1 MKIPLQYFPAFSPTR
16 LAAAIAASLP
26 LVVVTAAIA
35 NNTLQQPRL
44 PELPLPQQS
53 FQPPQSPEL
62 PKTAG
67 YIPAGQDRLA
77 TPQPAAGNMLSDP
90 PPPLPPGP
98 PAAPASSMPSVPSV
112 PPTPPTSST
121 PPMPPIP
128 VATVRDLPNPSDAP
142 DASSPQALHFS
153 NPEIKLTPQEKAA
166 LALAKKWKAGAS
178 TQGVK
183 PVIGADGTI
192 RFLYGATQP
201 SIICAVLQVCD
212 VELQPGEQV
221 NSLHLGDTARWT
233 VEPAVT
239 GSGRMEVQHLIIKP
253 MDTGLETSLIVTT
266 DRRTYHLRLRS
277 HRTEFMP
284 RVAFTYPEEAMAK
297 WEKIRR
303 QEQAAHDSQVMP
315 GTGEYLGNL
324 DFDYTIEG
332 QVGRLK
338 PLRVYNDGVKTIIQM
353 PATLSQTEAPILLVV
368 RKDGGLF
375 TDEESVQV
383 NYRLQNDRFIVD
395 SIFDKAI
402 LVAGVGSSQD
412 RVTIKRGK

>member
-1 MKIPLQYFPAFSPTR
+1 MKIPLQYLPAFSPTR
-16 LAAAIAASLP
+16 LAAAIAAGLP
-26 LVVVTAAIA
+26 LVAVTAAIA
-35 NNTLQQPRL
+35 NNTLQQPKL

-53 FQPPQSPEL
+53 IQPPQPPQLSRA
-62 PKTAG
+62 AG
-67 YIPAGQDRLA
+67 YIAAPQDKLA
-77 TPQPAAGNMLSDP
+77 AQPATGNALANQ
-90 PPPLPPGP
+90 PPLPPGLP
-98 PAAPASSMPSVPSV
+98 AVPAASVPSV
-112 PPTPPTSST
+112 PPTPPTFST

-128 VATVRDLPNPSDAP
+128 VASVRDLPNPPDAP
-142 DASSPQALHFS
+142 DAPDTPSPQALHFS
-153 NPEIKLTPQEKAA
+153 NPEIKLSPQERAA

-183 PVIGADGTI
+183 PVIGGDGTI

-303 QEQAAHDSQVMP
+303 QEQAAHDNQVMP

-332 QVGRLK
+332 QAARWK

-368 RKDGGLF
+368 RKDGGFF

-395 SIFDKAI
+395 SIFDQAI

-412 RVTIKRGK
+412 RVTIRRGK

>member
-1 MKIPLQYFPAFSPTR
+1 MKIPLQYLPAFSPTR
-16 LAAAIAASLP
+16 FAAAIAAGLP
-26 LVVVTAAIA
+26 LVAVTAAIA

-53 FQPPQSPEL
+53 FQPPQPSR
-62 PKTAG
+62 ASG
-67 YIPAGQDRLA
+67 YIPASQDK
-77 TPQPAAGNMLSDP
+77 PAAPQAAPGNLLSST
-90 PPPLPPGP
+90 PPLPPVP
-98 PAAPASSMPSVPSV
+98 PAAASIPSVPSV
-112 PPTPPTSST
+112 PSTLPTLPTPLA
-121 PPMPPIP
+121 PPLPPIP
-128 VATVRDLPNPSDAP
+128 VASVQDLPDAP
-142 DASSPQALHFS
+142 DASPQALHFS
-153 NPEIKLTPQEKAA
+153 NPEIKLTPQERAA

-183 PVIGADGTI
+183 PVMGADGTI

-284 RVAFTYPEEAMAK
+284 RVAFTYPEEAMVK
-297 WEKIRR
+297 WEKMRR
-303 QEQAAHDSQVMP
+303 EERTAHDNQVMP

-353 PATLSQTEAPILLVV
+353 PGSLSQTEAPILLVV

-402 LVAGVGSSQD
+402 LVAAVGSSQD
-412 RVTIKRGK
+412 RVTIRRGK

>member
-1 MKIPLQYFPAFSPTR
+1 MKIPLQYLPAFSPTR
-16 LAAAIAASLP
+16 LAAAIAAGLP
-26 LVVVTAAIA
+26 LVAVTAAIA

-53 FQPPQSPEL
+53 IQPPQLSRV
-62 PKTAG
+62 AG
-67 YIPAGQDRLA
+67 YIAAPQDK
-77 TPQPAAGNMLSDP
+77 PPAAQSAPGNLLVST
-90 PPPLPPGP
+90 PPLPPGS
-98 PAAPASSMPSVPSV
+98 PAAPAAASIPSVPSVPSV
-112 PPTPPTSST
+112 PPA
-121 PPMPPIP
+121 PPMPIP
-128 VATVRDLPNPSDAP
+128 VASVRDLPNPSDAP
-142 DASSPQALHFS
+142 ETSSPQALHFS
-153 NPEIKLTPQEKAA
+153 NPEIKLTPQERAA

-183 PVIGADGTI
+183 PVIGGDGTI

-303 QEQAAHDSQVMP
+303 QEQAAHDNQVLP

-332 QVGRLK
+332 QVERLK

-353 PATLSQTEAPILLVV
+353 PGTLNQTEAPILLVV
-368 RKDGGLF
+368 RKDGGFF

-412 RVTIKRGK
+412 RVTIRRGK